1 MLTSIMVKLRMTELL
16 CRRKSLSV
24 SFCLPFAH
32 IKSWIVVLLSLDL
45 LTNKHIANSLFL
57 KLFLNS

>member
-1 MLTSIMVKLRMTELL
+1 MVKLRMTELL
-16 CRRKSLSV
+16 CRRKNLSV

-32 IKSWIVVLLSLDL
+32 IKSWTIVLLSLDL